1 MTKRKIITTGGT
13 GYIGSHTAV
22 ALQEAGFEVV
32 LMDNLVNSSAEVVD
46 RISRI
51 TGSKPLL
58 EIVDLCDEEATKD
71 CFNRHSDAVGII
83 HFAALKAVGES
94 VAQPTRYYRNN
105 LVSMLHVLEAMHRH
119 DIPNLIFSSSATV
132 YGEPDVLPVTEQ
144 TPLQPAASPY
154 GQTKQMNEIMIR
166 DAVHAGEVQRAI
178 SLRYF
183 NPVGAHP
190 SALIGELPIGVPNNL
205 MPYITQTA
213 IGIRKEL
220 AVFGSDYDTADGT
233 AVRDYI
239 HVMDLAEAHV
249 SALLHQLDGQQA
261 DAYDVI
267 NLGTGLGSTVLQV
280 IQSFEKVT
288 GLNLNYRL
296 VDRRPGDVAAIY
308 ANVDKAAQVLHWHTK
323 RDLDEMTRSA
333 WAWEKYARETLHL

>member
-1 MTKRKIITTGGT
+1 MTKPKIITTGGA

-32 LMDNLVNSSAEVVD
+32 LMDNLVNSSADVIH
-46 RISRI
+46 RIGRI
-51 TGSKPLL
+51 TGKEPLL
-58 EIVDLCDEEATKD
+58 ELVDLCDEQATKN
-71 CFNRHSDAVGII
+71 CFSKHSDAVGII

-105 LVSMLHVLEAMHRH
+105 LVSMLHVLEAMHQH
-119 DIPNLIFSSSATV
+119 NIPNLIFSSSATV
-132 YGEPDVLPVTEQ
+132 YGQPDVLPVTEQ

-154 GQTKQMNEIMIR
+154 GQTKQMNEVMIR
-166 DAVHAGEVQRAI
+166 DAVFAGELKRAI

-190 SALIGELPIGVPNNL
+190 TAIIGELPLGIPNNL
-205 MPYITQTA
+205 MPFITQTA

-220 AVFGSDYDTADGT
+220 AVFGGDYDTIDGT

-239 HVMDLAEAHV
+239 HVMDLAEAHLG
-249 SALLHQLDGQQA
+249 ALQYQLNGSQSES
-261 DAYDVI
+261 YDVI
-267 NLGTGLGSTVLQV
+267 NLGTGLGSTVLEV

-288 GLNLNYRL
+288 GINLNYRI

-308 ANVDKAAQVLHWHTK
+308 ANVDKAARVLHWHTQ

-333 WAWEKYARETLHL
+333 WAWEKYARETLGL